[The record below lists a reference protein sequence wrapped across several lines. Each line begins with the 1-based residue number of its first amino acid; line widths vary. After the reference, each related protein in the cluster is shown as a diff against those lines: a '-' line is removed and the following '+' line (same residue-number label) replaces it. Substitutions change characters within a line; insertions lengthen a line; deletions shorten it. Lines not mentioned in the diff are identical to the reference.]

1 MCPNFVSSSFCDG
14 IFSSVDV
21 QSAQITKMLQILSC
35 VGTEKEVYC
44 NTIRLV
50 PADWNHIK
58 GNWSR
63 RGDNGREPTDTLMAG
78 STAICILNMAY
89 VVNLTKYL
97 DIRTLEV
104 SLSISFLMLSNS
116 SALYFVM
123 KIIPMEK
130 SLAPSDV

>member
-1 MCPNFVSSSFCDG
+1 
-14 IFSSVDV
+14 
-21 QSAQITKMLQILSC
+21 MLRILSC
-35 VGTEKEVYC
+35 VGTEEEVYWS
-44 NTIRLV
+44 TMVV

-58 GNWSR
+58 GNWSS
-63 RGDNGREPTDTLMAG
+63 RGHNGREPTDTLMAG
-78 STAICILNMAY
+78 SAAICILNMAY

-97 DIRTLEV
+97 NIRTLEV

-116 SALYFVM
+116 SALYFVI